1 MSAPIASPSRRAR
14 GKATGA
20 LRRAGPP
27 LLITAALLFGV
38 LSVGY
43 AWIVARHLR
52 TDARETSRLLGHVFA
67 GLNDPREGA
76 AADALLALAD
86 EVRHLGIPLAVT
98 DTAGRI
104 TALDNAPF
112 GANASEATRRQW
124 IVELDR
130 IHEPL
135 VQPGVGTIHYG
146 ALPAARAF
154 TGLALLQGAM
164 FVCLVLL
171 ALWAMRERVSAARD
185 RLWVAM
191 ARESA
196 HQLGTPLMS
205 LTGWIDYLRENPGT
219 PGSELVGHLEA
230 DAERLQRV
238 AKRFERIGRP
248 ARREPV
254 GLGIVA
260 ERVVAY
266 FRPRLPTL
274 AHSVTITLRSPGAG
288 PTAIGDPVL
297 IEWALEVVV
306 KNAVDALSGR
316 GGRIDVEVEPRDA
329 SGRISVSDDGPGV
342 PAEVQRQLFEP
353 GVSSKTGGWGIGLAL
368 ARRIVEQQHG
378 GRVSYHTAVPRGSVF
393 VLEFPLTSK

>member
-1 MSAPIASPSRRAR
+1 MSALTDLPR
-14 GKATGA
+14 GA

-27 LLITAALLFGV
+27 ALIAAALLFGV

-43 AWIVARHLR
+43 AWVVARHLR
-52 TDARETSRLLGHVFA
+52 NDARETSRLLGHVFE

-76 AADALLALAD
+76 AADALLVLAD
-86 EVRHLGIPLAVT
+86 EVRRLGIPLAVT

-112 GANASEATRRQW
+112 GARASEDTRRAW
-124 IVELDR
+124 IAELDR
-130 IHEPL
+130 IHAPL
-135 VQPGVGTIHYG
+135 IQPGVGTIHYG

-154 TGLALLQGAM
+154 TGLAVLQAAM
-164 FVCLVLL
+164 FLCLILL
-171 ALWAMRERVSAARD
+171 AVWAMRERVNSARD

-219 PGSELVGHLEA
+219 SGSDLVGHLEA

-254 GLGIVA
+254 GLGTAA

-274 AHSVTITLRSPGAG
+274 AHSVTITLSSPGAG
-288 PTAIGDPVL
+288 PTATGDPVL
-297 IEWALEVVV
+297 IEWAIEVIV

-316 GGRIDVEVEPRDA
+316 GGRIELDVEAAD
-329 SGRISVSDDGPGV
+329 SIGRVSVRDDGPGV
-342 PAEVQRQLFEP
+342 APDMQRQLFEP
-353 GVSSKTGGWGIGLAL
+353 GATTKTGGWGMGLAL

-378 GRVSYHTAVPRGSVF
+378 GRVTFRPGPQGRGAVF
-393 VLEFPLTSK
+393 VLEFPLT